1 MNLLHNIF
9 TPPNP
14 PHDGG
19 GVRKARQKYLN
30 SNLPEK
36 INELFT
42 SVV

>member
-9 TPPNP
+9 TPQP
-14 PHDGG
+14 PMMGG
-19 GVRKARQKYLN
+19 LRKARQKYLN

>member
-14 PHDGG
+14 PHHG
-19 GVRKARQKYLN
+19 GVKEGKTKYLN

>member
-9 TPPNP
+9 TPN

-19 GVRKARQKYLN
+19 GLRKARQKYLN

>member
-14 PHDGG
+14 PMMGG
-19 GVRKARQKYLN
+19 LRKARQKYLN

>member
-9 TPPNP
+9 TPPSW
-14 PHDGG
+14 GG
-19 GVRKARQKYLN
+19 LRKARQKYLN

>member
-9 TPPNP
+9 TPPT
-14 PHDGG
+14 PHHGG
-19 GVRKARQKYLN
+19 LRKARQKYLN

>member
-9 TPPNP
+9 TPPTP
-14 PHDGG
+14 PSWGG
-19 GVRKARQKYLN
+19 LRKARQKYLN